1 MSYAKADLVKIDKHE
16 NLEIDKIE
24 SKSYTQIF
32 TGFLNNNFSKI
43 DNQVANE
50 IVDDNEL
57 ESNSPA
63 ANKEDVELS
72 QINSYELLEI
82 NAKIHNI
89 KKHIANSELVIYNE
103 STK

>member
-43 DNQVANE
+43 DNHANE

-89 KKHIANSELVIYNE
+89 KKQIANSELVIYNE